1 MGIRKTLAPTCILG
15 FLEMF
20 QRMRALTVR
29 LQRLHERHSYVF
41 RSWRVSYISSRR
53 MTERNVPIQ
62 PIPAIWNALFCS
74 HDMSI
79 AQKQRIE

>member
-1 MGIRKTLAPTCILG
+1 
-15 FLEMF
+15 MF
-20 QRMRALTVR
+20 QTMRALTVW
-29 LQRLHERHSYVF
+29 LQRLYERDSLVF
-41 RSWRVSYISSRR
+41 RSWRMSYISSRR
-53 MTERNVPIQ
+53 VTERNVPIQ